1 MVAQRWESDMA
12 KTTLPYEP
20 TDEELA
26 AMIQAGKF
34 RVHQRE
40 EEAVR
45 QTGVRTAVSQKRE
58 GSSTDK
64 TDI

>member
-1 MVAQRWESDMA
+1 MA